1 MKWRTFWLLLFAL
14 ALLTACQASTAR
26 GAETPQ
32 PARVE
37 TLTRYDVQRLPAE
50 LRDTMRM
57 DPLVGSENPSGSGP
71 EILLTGPL
79 AGAPAV
85 SKKRERDLVERAQA
99 SLSSP
104 RVPRAPGAI
113 PTEQPAPTRKEMLDV
128 EAHVTLEVASIPVA
142 RQAVRSL
149 ARAGDAEVVNEV
161 VEDNESHYGAAL
173 SLRIPSARV
182 YWLLDELDKLGKV
195 EARKVESKDI
205 SRQVADA
212 ETVLKNLE
220 AVLARYQQL
229 LEKAESVADM
239 TAIENQLARV
249 RTAIDRVK
257 GDLAW
262 MRDRVARSTVYVTLT
277 IPKAELSAQR
287 EDVKL
292 YPGLRLPY
300 ALDFEPHGG
309 TSGYVG
315 GGLSVMFMRQLNFDL
330 DLMTNVS
337 PARRSNVDL
346 VTTTVGVELFS
357 DLLGGGRRKYFNPYL
372 GFRGGYVNLSGDSGV
387 MLGGSVGAELVKTR
401 AMTLD
406 LGVRAYALLALR
418 HGTHVLVVPA
428 LALNVAY

>member
-1 MKWRTFWLLLFAL
+1 MKWHAFWVVLFAL
-14 ALLTACQASTAR
+14 ALITGCRASAAR

-32 PARVE
+32 PAQVE
-37 TLTRYDVQRLPAE
+37 TLTRYDVQGLPPE

-57 DPLVGSENPSGSGP
+57 DPLVGAENASGGGP
-71 EILLTGPL
+71 EVLLTGPL

-85 SKKRERDLVERAQA
+85 SKQRQRDLVEHVQA

-104 RVPRAPGAI
+104 RLPRAI
-113 PTEQPAPTRKEMLDV
+113 PAEQPARSRKEMLDI
-128 EAHVTLEVASIPVA
+128 EAHVTLEVTSIPVA
-142 RQAVRSL
+142 RQAVRAL
-149 ARAGDAEVVNEV
+149 AATGDAEVVNEV
-161 VEDNESHYGAAL
+161 IEDNESHYGAAL
-173 SLRIPSARV
+173 SLRVPSARI
-182 YWLLDELDKLGKV
+182 YWLLDELDKLGKIQS
-195 EARKVESKDI
+195 RKVESKEI

-212 ETVLKNLE
+212 EMVLKNLE

-239 TAIENQLARV
+239 TAIETQLTRV

-262 MRDRVARSTVYVTLT
+262 MRDRVARSTVYLTLT

-300 ALDFEPHGG
+300 ALDLEPRGG

-315 GGLSVMFMRQLNFDL
+315 GGLSIMFMRQLNFDL

-337 PARRSNVDL
+337 AARRSGVDL
-346 VTTTVGVELFS
+346 VTTTIGVELFS

-372 GFRGGYVNLSGDSGV
+372 GFRGGYANLSGDSGV

-401 AMTLD
+401 AVTLD
-406 LGVRAYALLALR
+406 FGARAYALLAIR
-418 HGTHVLVVPA
+418 RGTHVLIVPA
-428 LALNVAY
+428 LGLNIAY